1 MLNPLLF
8 IPGASALL
16 FTAFEMP
23 HEVKRVFFKIPIW
36 LTSSAV
42 AVGIGFIGRGVLGP
56 ATGFA
61 TELIL
66 FPGLY
71 LAKKHFQWKDN
82 NLKKAKEKN
91 NVKKPNVMVLPDS
104 LHTDN
109 SGYAL
114 RDIQSKP
121 DTKQKLFLF
130 GRRKDV
136 GARVKGRKVR
146 AKLQT

>member
-1 MLNPLLF
+1 MFNPILL

-36 LTSSAV
+36 LSSSTV
-42 AVGIGFIGRGVLGP
+42 AIGIGMIGRGVLGP

-71 LAKKHFQWKDN
+71 LTKKHFEWKDARLQKIKQGGKN
-82 NLKKAKEKN
+82 AKRNEKRSN
-91 NVKKPNVMVLPDS
+91 
-104 LHTDN
+104 
-109 SGYAL
+109 
-114 RDIQSKP
+114 
-121 DTKQKLFLF
+121 
-130 GRRKDV
+130 
-136 GARVKGRKVR
+136 
-146 AKLQT
+146 

>member
-1 MLNPLLF
+1 MINPILL

-42 AVGIGFIGRGVLGP
+42 AVTIGFIGRGVLGP

-71 LAKKHFQWKDN
+71 LTKKHFQWKEKK
-82 NLKKAKEKN
+82 LQKAKKE
-91 NVKKPNVMVLPDS
+91 
-104 LHTDN
+104 
-109 SGYAL
+109 G
-114 RDIQSKP
+114 
-121 DTKQKLFLF
+121 
-130 GRRKDV
+130 KDV
-136 GARVKGRKVR
+136 KRNHKQSSRVVVHSN
-146 AKLQT
+146 